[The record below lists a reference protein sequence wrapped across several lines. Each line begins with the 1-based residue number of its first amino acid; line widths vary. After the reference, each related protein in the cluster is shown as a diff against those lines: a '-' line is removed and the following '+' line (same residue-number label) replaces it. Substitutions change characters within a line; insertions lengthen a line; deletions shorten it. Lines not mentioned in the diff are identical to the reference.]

1 MKRSPFPAPG
11 AAALPLL
18 GAALGLLAC
27 GQLRQLPGGRDL
39 EEYARR
45 EAQRTGE
52 QVSRN
57 LARMVESGEFA
68 KSAAFDMEQ
77 EFWLGRSVAAQVVAR
92 LGGPALAPASPPSL
106 YLRDVGTVV
115 AFSAAELRSADDRP
129 YPWKGYRF
137 ILVDAPQVNA
147 TGCPGGFVAVTS
159 GTLAAAR
166 SEDEVAA
173 VLAHEIAHVQLGHA
187 MSPVEAARQQEHLT
201 AEMLRGT
208 SPAVHAFFGAAVTA
222 GADFVLDKGYG
233 KSSEMAADAFAARV
247 LARAGYDP
255 RALSAF
261 LSRLTGPAA
270 RGGFFQR
277 HPPAADRVAALAR
290 LGLPAPATDPAV
302 RLARFERRRA
312 AAAR

>member
-1 MKRSPFPAPG
+1 MRG
-11 AAALPLL
+11 AAVPAL
-18 GAALGLLAC
+18 AASLGLLAC
-27 GQLRQLPGGRDL
+27 AQLRQLPGGREL
-39 EEYARR
+39 EERARH
-45 EAQRTGE
+45 EAQRSGE
-52 QVSRN
+52 QVSKN
-57 LARMVESGEFA
+57 LVHMVRSGEFS

-77 EFWLGRSVAAQVVAR
+77 EFWLGKSVAADVVAR
-92 LGGPALAPASPPSL
+92 LGGPALPPSGPASR

-115 AFSAAELRSADDRP
+115 AFMAAELRGPDHRP
-129 YPWKGYRF
+129 YPMKGYRF
-137 ILVDAPQVNA
+137 ILVDAPHVNA

-159 GTLAAAR
+159 GMLAAAR

-201 AEMLRGT
+201 AEALRGT
-208 SPAVHAFFGAAVTA
+208 TPVIHAFFGKVVTA

-233 KSSEMAADAFAARV
+233 KSNELAADAFAARV

-270 RGGFFQR
+270 QGGFFQR
-277 HPPAADRVAALAR
+277 HPPAAERVAALGK
-290 LGLPAPATDPAV
+290 LGLAAPAADPAV
-302 RLARFERRRA
+302 RLARFQRA
-312 AAAR
+312 VAGSTATH